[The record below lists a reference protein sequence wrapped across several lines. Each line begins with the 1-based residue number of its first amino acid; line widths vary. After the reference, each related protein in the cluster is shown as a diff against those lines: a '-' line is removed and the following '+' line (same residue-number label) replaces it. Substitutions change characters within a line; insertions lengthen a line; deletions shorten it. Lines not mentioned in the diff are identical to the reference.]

1 MLSDLTINAKVTR
14 ADGKS
19 ITSQFLSAFH
29 WGVLTSAQ
37 AKLEANNWGS
47 EDQSRYK
54 FAFVVPKDTGIQIA
68 TGALS
73 HHPDCDW
80 GSWPSATS
88 AWASWSSHI
97 LLVRCGIG
105 TGAASITVKAK
116 NTEHDNYEWDTGI
129 RIPIKQSRHHAD
141 NVVSYQ
147 IDCAN
152 KPAPT
157 ADVDYDAGI
166 IRAAAAWNRANTG
179 VSFTKAAQSGC
190 NLANS
195 AGMVTVSV
203 ETGTCARTHVACY
216 QLSAV
221 ENNYPHIDVAADIYI
236 KPTLNANRTWSTKT
250 NIIGN
255 NEYYLPWIMIHEFG
269 HAAGL
274 AHSAN
279 STDLM
284 HGSAQT
290 GVIKNVPSANDIKA
304 MKAIYES
311 HTAH

>member
-14 ADGKS
+14 THGKS
-19 ITSQFLSAFH
+19 IPPQLISAFH
-29 WGVLTSAQ
+29 WGVFTSAQ
-37 AKLEANNWGS
+37 ASLEATNWGS
-47 EDQSRYK
+47 EGKSRYR
-54 FAFVVPKDTGIQIA
+54 FAFVVPKNTGIQIA
-68 TGALS
+68 TGVS
-73 HHPDCDW
+73 GHHPECNW
-80 GSWPSATS
+80 GRWPSTTS
-88 AWASWSSHI
+88 AWAPHTSHI

-105 TGAASITVKAK
+105 TGTASITVKAR

-157 ADVDYDAGI
+157 TDLDYDAGI
-166 IRAAAAWNRANTG
+166 MRAASAWNNANTG
-179 VSFTKAAQSGC
+179 VSFSKAAQSGC

-195 AGMVTVSV
+195 AGMVTVRIK
-203 ETGTCARTHVACY
+203 TGTCGSTDVACY
-216 QLSAV
+216 QPLAV
-221 ENNYPHIDVAADIYI
+221 ENYPHIDVTADIYI
-236 KPTLNANRTWSTKT
+236 KPTLNANQTWSTKT
-250 NIIGN
+250 NIIRGQ
-255 NEYYLPWIMIHEFG
+255 EYYLPWIMIHEFG

-284 HGSAQT
+284 HGSVRT
-290 GVIKNVPSANDIKA
+290 GVMINTPSADDIKA
-304 MKAIYES
+304 MKAIYKS